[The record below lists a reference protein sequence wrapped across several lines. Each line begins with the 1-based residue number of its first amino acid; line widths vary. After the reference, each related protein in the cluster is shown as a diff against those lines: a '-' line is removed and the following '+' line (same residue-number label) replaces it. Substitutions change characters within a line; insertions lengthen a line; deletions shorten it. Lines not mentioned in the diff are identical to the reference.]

1 VATYFILKPLFGEKD
16 ESNISPITKQLTE
29 EEASKVIAE
38 VNGEQIL
45 YKDFYFIYSQQAA
58 YYGLTTEDED
68 SLSDDT
74 KEILNT
80 IKKELLTQLIQQK
93 LAKQKAKEAGYEVT
107 KERLDEA
114 SEAIEEMIRNMAS
127 K

>member
-38 VNGEQIL
+38 V
-45 YKDFYFIYSQQAA
+45 QQAA

-74 KEILNT
+74 KET
-80 IKKELLTQLIQQK
+80 CK
-93 LAKQKAKEAGYEVT
+93 T
-107 KERLDEA
+107 KGKR
-114 SEAIEEMIRNMAS
+114 SRI
-127 K
+127 

>member
-1 VATYFILKPLFGEKD
+1 LVISIVVVLIAGLSVATYFILKPLFGEKD

-38 VNGEQIL
+38 VNGSRYL

-80 IKKELLTQLIQQK
+80 NKKRVVDSVDS
-93 LAKQKAKEAGYEVT
+93 AKTCKT
-107 KERLDEA
+107 KGKR
-114 SEAIEEMIRNMAS
+114 SRI
-127 K
+127 